1 MIGSSVVPGLPN
13 MWVTPSDFSSS
24 MKALRPLM
32 VLDGALAGIVD
43 PPSVRQIAL
52 HHRAV
57 HAAAVAH
64 VVVRRGLV
72 HGRAVVPDQ
81 QVTDAPAVA
90 GDEAVLGRERV
101 ELGEQRLA
109 VGERHALELA
119 DDVLADIERTAA
131 GL

>member
-57 HAAAVAH
+57 HAAPVAH
-64 VVVRRGLV
+64 VVVRRRLV

-81 QVTDAPAVA
+81 QVADAPAMA
-90 GDEAVLGRERV
+90 ADAAVLGRECV
-101 ELGEQRLA
+101 ELRKPLLA
-109 VGERHALELA
+109 G
-119 DDVLADIERTAA
+119 
-131 GL
+131 